1 MPTQDKIHELMFVD
15 RHKVHVHVFTKGFNI
30 CILIHV
36 PVP

>member
-1 MPTQDKIHELMFVD
+1 MPTQDKIHVHVLMFVD
-15 RHKVHVHVFTKGFNI
+15 RHKVHVFTKGFNI

>member
-15 RHKVHVHVFTKGFNI
+15 HHKVHVFTKGFNI

>member
-1 MPTQDKIHELMFVD
+1 MPTQDKIHVSMFVD
-15 RHKVHVHVFTKGFNI
+15 RHKVHVFTKGFNI